1 MILKEEFITVIFSI
15 DTTVYK
21 SQRFVG
27 RIGILEQL
35 IILHSQKVKI
45 SRQDTQA
52 YLQACSRKLTYEFP
66 AQSSGLVTGITWD
79 THSTWR
85 SLRQGGKWKGAQLSL
100 QHPWLLWHLKIYLWS
115 SGYTSIY
122 FYICLVKAKILA

>member
-1 MILKEEFITVIFSI
+1 MILKEEFITVIFYI

-35 IILHSQKVKI
+35 IILHIQKVKI

-52 YLQACSRKLTYEFP
+52 HLQACSRKLTYEFP

-79 THSTWR
+79 THST
-85 SLRQGGKWKGAQLSL
+85 
-100 QHPWLLWHLKIYLWS
+100 
-115 SGYTSIY
+115 
-122 FYICLVKAKILA
+122 